1 MYSISVVAAEV
12 SVAVRSDHRA
22 WWEEIG
28 EKSSYPRV
36 KSNEWDTKV
45 EKPGISE
52 EADGEEEKEDG
63 ERVLGM
69 V

>member
-1 MYSISVVAAEV
+1 M
-12 SVAVRSDHRA
+12 
-22 WWEEIG
+22 
-28 EKSSYPRV
+28 

-45 EKPGISE
+45 EKSRISE

-69 V
+69 A